1 MCDNN
6 KAAPTSLGYISALL
20 NATLK
25 STPDVDDVGDN
36 PDDTATHP
44 QKKQKKGDNSSKK
57 LESMLGEYAFLCDL
71 ASAVF
76 DEKSGLPVI
85 GF

>member
-1 MCDNN
+1 M
-6 KAAPTSLGYISALL
+6 L

-36 PDDTATHP
+36 PDDTAAHR
-44 QKKQKKGDNSSKK
+44 QKKPCTGVDNSKK
-57 LESMLGEYAFLCDL
+57 LESMLGEYAFLFNS
-71 ASAVF
+71 ASTVF
-76 DEKSGLPVI
+76 DESSGLPVI

>member
-6 KAAPTSLGYISALL
+6 KAVPTYLGYISALR

-25 STPDVDDVGDN
+25 STPDVDDVGDY
-36 PDDTATHP
+36 PDGTATHP
-44 QKKQKKGDNSSKK
+44 QKKQKQGDNNKK
-57 LESMLGEYAFLCDL
+57 LESMLGEYAFLL
-71 ASAVF
+71 NSASAMF
-76 DEKSGLPVI
+76 DESSGLPVI